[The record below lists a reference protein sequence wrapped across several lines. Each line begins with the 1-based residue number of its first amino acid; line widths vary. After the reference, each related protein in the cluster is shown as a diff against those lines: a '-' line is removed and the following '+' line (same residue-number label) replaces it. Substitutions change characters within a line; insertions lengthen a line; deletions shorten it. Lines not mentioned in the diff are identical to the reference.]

1 MERSHT
7 HKKWQRQKVAAARLS
22 IGANTLLMLGK
33 VIGGMMAGSV
43 SVLSDAIDS
52 AVDMLASW
60 IAYLSVRVSD
70 RPADEEHPYG
80 HGKVESL
87 SGMAEAMLIFGAA
100 GYIIYEAIQK
110 LITRSG
116 PHHVDIGIGVMIGSL
131 VVNSLL
137 ARYLFR
143 VAHQT
148 DSPALKADAEHFR
161 TNLYQSMGVL
171 LGLLLVRLTGIR
183 LIDPIVAMVVAV
195 LIVRAAWQ
203 LFHDS
208 LAPLI
213 DTRLPEHEL
222 EVVRRVLE
230 SEPEVLGYHKL
241 RTRKSGSSRHVD
253 AHVQM
258 DDNLTLLHA
267 HELTERLEDR
277 IRTELPN
284 VEITLHTEP
293 YHAEQHHQ
301 FEFHGGPKPEE
312 NRSGSDNQKD
322 ASPVDRNR

>member
-1 MERSHT
+1 MERSHA
-7 HKKWQRQKVAAARLS
+7 HEERRRQKVAAARLS
-22 IGANTLLMLGK
+22 IGANTLLTLGK
-33 VIGGMMAGSV
+33 LVGGALAGSV

-52 AVDMLASW
+52 AMDMLASW

-70 RPADEEHPYG
+70 QPADEEHPYG

-87 SGMAEAMLIFGAA
+87 SGMAEVLLIFGAA
-100 GYIIYEAIQK
+100 GYIVYEAIQK
-110 LITRSG
+110 LIARSG
-116 PHHVDIGIGVMIGSL
+116 PHRVDIGIGVMIGSL
-131 VVNSLL
+131 AVNSLL
-137 ARYLFR
+137 AYHLFR
-143 VAHQT
+143 VARQT

-161 TNLYQSMGVL
+161 TNLYQSAGVL
-171 LGLLLVRLTGIR
+171 LGLLLVRLTGVR
-183 LIDPIVAMVVAV
+183 LIDSFAALAVAALV
-195 LIVRAAWQ
+195 VRAAWQ

-208 LAPLI
+208 VALLM
-213 DTRLPEHEL
+213 DSRLPEHEL

-230 SEPEVLGYHKL
+230 SEPAVLGYHKL

-258 DDNLTLLHA
+258 DDNLSLLHA

-277 IRTELPN
+277 IRAELPN

-301 FEFHGGPKPEE
+301 FEFHRGPKPEE
-312 NRSGSDNQKD
+312 NHPCSDNQKGE
-322 ASPVDRNR
+322 ASVDRSQ